1 MYLINQSAK
10 LRNFLD
16 NLLSIKGFMR
26 YRHGDKS
33 NFIADGTLS
42 FVPLLFPEWQKR
54 LIFRSGKQFLELI
67 IVNLPSA

>member
-33 NFIADGTLS
+33 NFITDSTLS
-42 FVPLLFPEWQKR
+42 FVPRLFPEWQKR
-54 LIFRSGKQFLELI
+54 LIFQER
-67 IVNLPSA
+67 

>member
-33 NFIADGTLS
+33 NFIADSTLS
-42 FVPLLFPEWQKR
+42 FVPRLFPEWQKR
-54 LIFRSGKQFLELI
+54 LIFRSGKQF
-67 IVNLPSA
+67 P